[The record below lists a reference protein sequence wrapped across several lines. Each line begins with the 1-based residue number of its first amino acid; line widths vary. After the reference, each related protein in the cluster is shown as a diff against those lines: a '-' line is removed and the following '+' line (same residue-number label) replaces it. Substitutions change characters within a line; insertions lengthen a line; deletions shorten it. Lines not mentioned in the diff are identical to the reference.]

1 MKISA
6 KVLLALTLLG
16 SVALVAYAQ
25 EDADEEAEVE
35 VEDDVES
42 DEAEIEEEPVDEV
55 KAAEDAT
62 GIVDPSNYPGR
73 VISRKKISSKNPAVG
88 FPLEFE
94 YTIWNVGNSDVV
106 DVELVDEFNAEDFTE
121 AKKVNIKVD
130 KIAAGAKHVETHTV
144 VPTREDKIKLQGA
157 KVTYKSVTSA
167 DDDTLVQYASDGASE
182 GIVPIASA
190 AFYKRHVASHLFD
203 WLCFAVLA
211 IPSTLLPYMAAQNT
225 ITRYGKA
232 KTA

>member
-1 MKISA
+1 MKLISA
-6 KVLLALTLLG
+6 KALLALTLLATTF
-16 SVALVAYAQ
+16 VVMAQ
-25 EDADEEAEVE
+25 D
-35 VEDDVES
+35 DDV

-73 VISRKKISSKNPAVG
+73 VISRKKVASKNPAAG
-88 FPLEFE
+88 FPLDFE

-106 DVELVDEFNAEDFTE
+106 DVELVDEFSADDFTE
-121 AKKVNIKVD
+121 AKKVTIKVD
-130 KIAAGAKHVETHTV
+130 KIEAGSKYSETHTV
-144 VPTREDKIKLQGA
+144 VPNKEDKIKLTGA
-157 KVTYKSVTSA
+157 KVSYKSVTSA
-167 DDDTLVQYASDGASE
+167 DDDTLVQYQSDGASE

-203 WLCFAVLA
+203 WLCFALLA
-211 IPSTLLPYMAAQNT
+211 VPSTLLPYMAAQGT